1 MKNSIKTKD
10 GYFNLEGWFEKIQI
24 DYTKDKK
31 VTIITSPR
39 NNGKT
44 FASWN
49 FINEKIWKHF
59 NYEWKVAICR
69 TNDLKMK
76 QAISSFKAAF
86 NGVYEVINEYIYK
99 CEYDDKNKLIQK
111 NKKVIGRFINVEN
124 EHNYRSAADGGFKD
138 FHFFFWDEFNETKQ
152 QSLDLYTKFMM
163 LLSTVE
169 RFNKP
174 FIVLLLGNKINA
186 NNDIFIKLNLNV
198 SNRDLKKDYIQ
209 KVSDSIYY
217 IDVGFDTYDDLG
229 NKNTLVNQMSK
240 FDKKTDRLFNQGGFL
255 EGTYYNVLNS
265 MNFKNRKIKYYFQLG
280 YNLVEYGL
288 CKVNNVETFYISE
301 CDEIKENKNVISLD
315 VVGYSLNGHRISS
328 NDLIQ
333 VANILFTHIQN
344 KEIFFSSFFIMNE
357 IEKWVYR
364 NTDLFK
370 VE

>member
-1 MKNSIKTKD
+1 
-10 GYFNLEGWFEKIQI
+10 
-24 DYTKDKK
+24 
-31 VTIITSPR
+31 
-39 NNGKT
+39 
-44 FASWN
+44 
-49 FINEKIWKHF
+49 
-59 NYEWKVAICR
+59 
-69 TNDLKMK
+69 
-76 QAISSFKAAF
+76 
-86 NGVYEVINEYIYK
+86 
-99 CEYDDKNKLIQK
+99 
-111 NKKVIGRFINVEN
+111 
-124 EHNYRSAADGGFKD
+124 
-138 FHFFFWDEFNETKQ
+138 
-152 QSLDLYTKFMM
+152 MM

-280 YNLVEYGL
+280 YNLVEYGI

-357 IEKWVYR
+357 IEK
-364 NTDLFK
+364 
-370 VE
+370 